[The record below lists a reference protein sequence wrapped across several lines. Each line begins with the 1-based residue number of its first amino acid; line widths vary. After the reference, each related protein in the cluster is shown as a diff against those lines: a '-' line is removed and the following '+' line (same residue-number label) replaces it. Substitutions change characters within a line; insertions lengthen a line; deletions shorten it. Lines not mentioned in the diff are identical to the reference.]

1 MATAAQIE
9 ANRQNARK
17 STGPRT
23 EEGKNRSRLNA
34 LDHGCRANLMV
45 LPTEVFGEYEN
56 ELKAWKFSFQPR
68 NPAEEVLVERLVS
81 LGWRQKRIDRAQM
94 ARLTQRIY
102 HGEIEEADSIQEQV
116 LELGQKLFADA
127 CGPLALHLHQR
138 ISEVYADGESFRI
151 SDYSVDEDQP
161 MRLVHRLQ
169 ATGAG
174 CQWMLDQWADLRALL
189 ERGVPW
195 LAPDK
200 LKAVRLLGRHP
211 IDAIGNADVA
221 RVYIASFMLVNQE
234 GNPFQ
239 EILNELSDKE
249 VPSYVSYLK
258 QRQYGA
264 LAPKDAASARQVLLE
279 IVDRATARLREKAE
293 SFRQLAELD
302 AVSAADR
309 LSWDDTAEGERL
321 RRYELTCD
329 RTWYR
334 TFDLLLKVRQKRGD
348 LDFATIAAI
357 DRSVTRHKT
366 DTIDNPVP
374 AVTSAVIPPEEP
386 AKEPDRPNEANLPP
400 ENAPNEANSHAQAI
414 SDGRRVGQK
423 EVRIDTPH
431 LDRKPGGIGITDNAK
446 SHPALERVLG
456 GRNSNLMNLSP
467 IFGGQ

>member
-56 ELKAWKFSFQPR
+56 ELKAWKLSFQPR
-68 NPAEEVLVERLVS
+68 NPAEEFLVERLVS
-81 LGWRQKRIDRAQM
+81 LGRQQKRIDRAQT

-102 HGEIEEADSIQEQV
+102 HGEIEEADSEQEQV
-116 LELGQKLFADA
+116 LELGQKLFQDA
-127 CGPLALHLHQR
+127 CGPLALHLHHK
-138 ISEVYADGESFRI
+138 ISEVYDEGEPFRI

-169 ATGAG
+169 TTGAG
-174 CQWMLDQWADLRALL
+174 CQWMLDQWAGLRALL

-211 IDAIGNADVA
+211 IDAIDNTDVA
-221 RVYIASFMLVNQE
+221 RVYIASFMLVKQE

-239 EILNELSDKE
+239 EIMNELSDNE

-264 LAPKDAASARQVLLE
+264 LAPEDAVAARQILLE
-279 IVDRATARLREKAE
+279 IVDRATERLRDKAE
-293 SFRQLAELD
+293 RFRRLAELD

-309 LSWDDTAEGERL
+309 LSWDDTEEGERL
-321 RRYELTCD
+321 RRYELTCE
-329 RTWYR
+329 RTWLR
-334 TFDLLLKVRQKRGD
+334 IFDLLLKVRQKGGE

-357 DRSVTRHKT
+357 DRSVKSHNT
-366 DTIDNPVP
+366 DDNPAP
-374 AVTSAVIPPEEP
+374 AVASVVIALEEP
-386 AKEPDRPNEANLPP
+386 AREPDRPNEANSPP
-400 ENAPNEANSHAQAI
+400 ENAPNEANSDVQEI
-414 SDGRRVGQK
+414 SSRRRDGHK

-431 LDRKPGGIGITDNAK
+431 VDRKPGGIGITGKAK
-446 SHPALERVLG
+446 SHPALERVQG
-456 GRNSNLMNLSP
+456 GGTSNLMNLSP